1 MENWKRA
8 LTAAAAGVSVVC
20 FVKGKQT
27 AGLVFAGVSLA
38 TLASEYPEEFRE
50 IRDRVPSYVNRG
62 MKLLET
68 VTQVGERMAEG
79 AQGRGREW
87 YEVLLD
93 GARTVAINSRRFA

>member
-8 LTAAAAGVSVVC
+8 VTAAAAGVSVIC
-20 FVKGKQT
+20 FIKGKQT
-27 AGLVFAGVSLA
+27 TGIVFAGVSLA
-38 TLASEYPEEFRE
+38 TPASEYPEEFRE
-50 IRDRVPSYVNRG
+50 IREKVPAYVDRG

-68 VTQVGERMAEG
+68 VTRVGEHLAQG

-93 GARTVAINSRRFA
+93 GARTVAINSRRA

>member
-8 LTAAAAGVSVVC
+8 VTAAAAGVSVIC
-20 FVKGKQT
+20 FIKGKQT
-27 AGLVFAGVSLA
+27 TGIVFAGVSLA

-50 IRDRVPSYVNRG
+50 IREKVPAYVDRG

-68 VTQVGERMAEG
+68 VTRVGEHLAQG

-93 GARTVAINSRRFA
+93 GARTVAINSRRA

>member
-8 LTAAAAGVSVVC
+8 VTAAAAGVSVIC
-20 FVKGKQT
+20 FIKGKQT
-27 AGLVFAGVSLA
+27 TGIVFAGVSLA

-50 IRDRVPSYVNRG
+50 IREKVPAYVDRG

-68 VTQVGERMAEG
+68 VTRVGEHMARG
-79 AQGRGREW
+79 SQGRGREW

-93 GARTVAINSRRFA
+93 GARTVAINSRRA

>member
-8 LTAAAAGVSVVC
+8 LTATAAGVSVIC
-20 FVKGKQT
+20 FIKGKQT
-27 AGLVFAGVSLA
+27 TGLVFAGVSLA

-50 IRDRVPSYVNRG
+50 IREKVPAYVDRG

-68 VTQVGERMAEG
+68 VTRVGEHMAQG

-93 GARTVAINSRRFA
+93 GARTVAINARRA